1 MHPDLRVGRCVRRSR
16 LRISYRRRQIL
27 APSTLYRPLRYT
39 ISCITSSFHCGNS
52 ICAAPMLC
60 LAALR
65 TKRISLRA
73 GGYGSKRHDP
83 QRGLGV
89 CATGERS
96 MAGGWQAGRIAKVGS
111 DRKSGANHQRLATTS
126 REDDC
131 HRAIAYGRGWS
142 ERSRRTNLSAFACG
156 GWSYRATRSAG
167 R

>member
-73 GGYGSKRHDP
+73 GGYGSERHDP

-89 CATGERS
+89 CAAGNDPWQEAGRLAGLPKPEATESLARIIAS
-96 MAGGWQAGRIAKVGS
+96 MPTSVWPLQAARTIATRLIALLPTQAGNLGQTKVVPRPEAVS
-111 DRKSGANHQRLATTS
+111 V
-126 REDDC
+126 
-131 HRAIAYGRGWS
+131 
-142 ERSRRTNLSAFACG
+142 
-156 GWSYRATRSAG
+156 
-167 R
+167 